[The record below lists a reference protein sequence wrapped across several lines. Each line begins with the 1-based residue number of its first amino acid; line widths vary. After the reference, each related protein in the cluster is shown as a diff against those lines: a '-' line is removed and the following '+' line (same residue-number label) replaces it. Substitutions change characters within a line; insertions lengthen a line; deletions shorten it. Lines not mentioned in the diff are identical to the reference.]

1 MTTLPHLLQNAY
13 QTVPDKTSIILQF
26 AGQEDKTI
34 TYRDLIHGAN
44 RYALRYAKQGI
55 KKGEVVIL
63 ILQHGE
69 DLVYSFW
76 GAILHGAIPSIMPFL
91 TEKLA
96 PEKYRADL
104 SSLISIT
111 KPTTIVTYPEFENE
125 IRDALTEGDSVKNI
139 ILTSAVRYAQAAVIG
154 GGEKSI
160 LAEDG
165 ENVGLSEI
173 NFDSLQGMNSSEED
187 IVVLQHSSGTTGLQK
202 GVALS
207 HRAILNQLN
216 SYSKTIQL
224 DKQKDIIVSWLPLYH
239 DMGFIACFIMP
250 VILQI
255 PLVLMSPFDWV
266 RAPYKLLQSVS
277 QYQGTLSWLPN
288 FAFNFC
294 AQKIRERNLEN
305 VNLSTWR
312 AIINCSEPVHVESH
326 HLFFEKFSNYGLN
339 YSALQTCYAMAEN
352 VFAVTQ
358 SPLDKTPVIDE
369 IDREIFM
376 TQRLAS
382 APIVG
387 QATMKMT
394 SSGHPLPNVKIRV
407 VDESFNEVNE
417 RVVGE
422 IAVQSDCM
430 LTEYFNRPDA
440 TESAIKNLP
449 ALGGVPAAVPQGGF
463 AQDGDGSI
471 NGWYLTGDYG
481 YIANGELY
489 VSGRK
494 KDLIIVGGKNVYPQ
508 DLETLAG
515 EVAGIR
521 KGRCVAFGMY
531 DPESGTEEVVII
543 AESESQE
550 SDKELI
556 ADAIRKHVTKNS
568 AVAVRYVKVVDETWI
583 LKTSSGKTARSANKE
598 KFLKELAEN

>member
-1 MTTLPHLLQNAY
+1 MQTLPQLLQNAY
-13 QTVPDKTSIILQF
+13 QTAPDKTSIILQF
-26 AGQEDKTI
+26 AGQDDKTL

-44 RYALRYAKQGI
+44 RYAQVYANKGI
-55 KKGEVVIL
+55 KRGEVVIL

-104 SSLISIT
+104 ASLISIT
-111 KPTTIVTYPEFENE
+111 KPTTIVTYTEFEKE
-125 IRDALTEGDSVKNI
+125 IRDALVEGDSVKNI
-139 ILTSAVRYAQAAVIG
+139 ILTNEIA
-154 GGEKSI
+154 
-160 LAEDG
+160 AEDG
-165 ENVGLSEI
+165 GLSSI
-173 NFDSLQGMNSSEED
+173 DFNSLQGMNSAQED

-216 SYSKTIQL
+216 AYSKTIQL
-224 DKQKDIIVSWLPLYH
+224 DNQKDVIVSWLPLYH

-250 VILQI
+250 VVLQI

-277 QYQGTLSWLPN
+277 QYRGTLSWLPN

-305 VNLSTWR
+305 VNLSSWR
-312 AIINCSEPVHVESH
+312 AIINCSEPVHIESH
-326 HLFFEKFSNYGLN
+326 NLFFEKFSAYGLN

-358 SPLDKTPVIDE
+358 SPLDKTPAIDE
-369 IDREIFM
+369 IDRETFM
-376 TQRLAS
+376 TKRFAT
-382 APIVG
+382 APITG
-387 QATMKMT
+387 QAIMQMT
-394 SSGHPLPNVKIRV
+394 SSGIPLPNVKIRV
-407 VDESFNEVNE
+407 VDESFNDVDE

-430 LTEYFNRPDA
+430 LTEYFNRADA
-440 TESAIKNLP
+440 TESAIK
-449 ALGGVPAAVPQGGF
+449 
-463 AQDGDGSI
+463 

-508 DLETLAG
+508 DLESLAG
-515 EVAGIR
+515 EVTGIR
-521 KGRCVAFGMY
+521 KGRVVAFGMY
-531 DPESGTEEVVII
+531 DQESGTEEVVII
-543 AESESQE
+543 AESESNE
-550 SDKELI
+550 SDKEFI

-568 AVAVRYVKVVDETWI
+568 AVAVRHVKVVDETWI

-598 KFLKELAEN
+598 KFLKEMN